1 MKKALLLP
9 ALIVSVLVINSCDKI
24 EDPYPESSNPQV
36 DTSGS
41 NNFTAPDLETL
52 KRRILIEDY
61 TGHTCGNCPS
71 AAIIATGLKTTYGDQ
86 VRILGVHAGFFAEP
100 YGSGNEFRTDFR
112 TASGEEWNTDF
123 GVTGNPKGMV
133 SRLEYGSV
141 VVLDPSAWGS
151 AASILIDDEPLFDV
165 QMEIDYDS
173 GNKTFTVD
181 VGTYVVNSVTGNYN
195 LVVCVVED
203 SIVDWQQDYSLPSA
217 DQHVEDYV
225 HEHVL
230 RDNINGTYGS
240 ALITGSELAETWLV
254 QSYIYTLD
262 SEWNADHCS
271 VLAFVADAT
280 TKEILQVGDIYIIDS
295 H

>member
-1 MKKALLLP
+1 MKNALLLP
-9 ALIVSVLVINSCDKI
+9 FVIVSFLGINSCDKI
-24 EDPYPESSNPQV
+24 DDPYPETGNVPV

-41 NNFTAPDLETL
+41 NNFTAPDIATL

-71 AAIIATGLKTTYGDQ
+71 AAIIARGLKTTYGDQ
-86 VRILGVHAGFFAEP
+86 VHILGVHAGFFAEP

-151 AASILIDDEPLFDV
+151 AASILIDNEPLFDV

>member
-1 MKKALLLP
+1 MKNALLLP
-9 ALIVSVLVINSCDKI
+9 FVIVSFLGINSCDKI
-24 EDPYPESSNPQV
+24 DDPYPETGNVPV

-41 NNFTAPDLETL
+41 HNFTAPDIATL

-71 AAIIATGLKTTYGDQ
+71 AAIIARGLKTTYGDQ
-86 VRILGVHAGFFAEP
+86 VHILGVHAGFFAEP

-151 AASILIDDEPLFDV
+151 AASILIDNEPLFDV